1 LDPGGLGDIL
11 STLQLSVVE
20 IRRIRPEEAA
30 TAKRIRNGGK
40 GQLIGVGVRQGYM
53 ITMEMAED
61 HVGGFCKFIDDPFP
75 NRGADDHLER
85 VGHKAMPDISQR
97 HAGIDEH
104 FAVIEGNQTT
114 KPPDA
119 KGFRAEYFDLH
130 FLQLRIKRNS
140 PFIPSL
146 LQTA

>member
-40 GQLIGVGVRQGYM
+40 GQLIGVGVRQGDM
-53 ITMEMAED
+53 ITMKMAED
-61 HVGGFCKFIDDPFP
+61 HVGGFCEFIDDPFP
-75 NRGADDHLER
+75 DRGADDHLKR
-85 VGHKAMPDISQR
+85 VGHKAMPDKSQR
-97 HAGIDEH
+97 HAGIYDHPAVFEGDET
-104 FAVIEGNQTT
+104 AES
-114 KPPDA
+114 PDS

-130 FLQLRIKRNS
+130 FLQLRIERNS
-140 PFIPSL
+140 SFIPSL
-146 LQTA
+146 FQTA